1 MSILL
6 TTLNARYTH
15 ASLGLRYL
23 LANMGELQEQTRLQ
37 EFVIGAKTT
46 EIVER
51 ILAHAPKIVGFGIYI
66 WNVEETTKVV
76 AMLKRVAPHVMVVLG
91 GPEVSYESNE
101 QEIVK
106 LADYLITGWGDVTF
120 PKLCGEILNG
130 PKPLMKIHAGV
141 QPPMAEIKL
150 PYSLYTDDDIKN
162 RTIYVEASRGCP
174 FKCEFC
180 LSALDKTAWPFA
192 LESFLAEMESLHA
205 RGARLFKFVD
215 RTFNLNIK
223 TSLKIMQF
231 FLDKL
236 EANPDDPVYAH
247 FELVPDHLPDALK
260 EGISKFPPG
269 ALQFEIGIQSFN
281 PAVQTLVSRKQ
292 DNQKAADNIRWLTD
306 QSHAHMHVDLIAGLP
321 GETVESFA
329 EGFNKLWALNP
340 HEIQFGILKRLRGTP
355 IIRHTQEFGLVFEP
369 YAPYTILANRDIDFP
384 TMQRLV
390 RFARYWDLVAN
401 SGRFGNTLPVL
412 LGDRRSSVSWPSPTG
427 CTRIPTPPTAS
438 RWTGWWRWCRD
449 ICKRKAWT
457 RRCRCAA
464 GQRLCRSE
472 GQVGRDA
479 GAKTPG
485 APAGR
490 LSQTGRSG
498 DWRSQRPDSA
508 LSARNHPAFAR
519 ARQRT
524 PAMNIGSGPGANSLK
539 LMVMPTAQE
548 PTLTLNPAA
557 AKGPV
562 AAGGTWQV
570 HALAQGKAM
579 APSRRCSN
587 PSRPITSS
595 GTCRHRQHGPHRR
608 PAVLERLGQGPAGRP
623 ATGAGAG
630 RILQPPGN
638 HRQTRTPA
646 LARPAPDVGDE
657 AGLRNAA
664 VLRAH
669 GRP

>member
-1 MSILL
+1 MPILL

-23 LANMGELQEQTRLQ
+23 LANMGELQAQTRLQ
-37 EFVIGAKTT
+37 EFVIGAKAT

-66 WNVEETTKVV
+66 WNVEESTKVV
-76 AMLKRVAPHVMVVLG
+76 AMLKRVAPHVTVVLG

-130 PKPLMKIHAGV
+130 PKPLMKVHAGV

-162 RTIYVEASRGCP
+162 RTLYVEASRGCP

-281 PAVQTLVSRKQ
+281 PAVQSLVSRKQ
-292 DNQKAADNIRWLTD
+292 DNQKAADNIRWLTEH
-306 QSHAHMHVDLIAGLP
+306 SNAHMHVDLIAGLP

-329 EGFNKLWALNP
+329 EGFNKLWALDP

-355 IIRHTQEFGLVFEP
+355 IIRHTEAYKMVFDP
-369 YAPYTILANRDIDFP
+369 YPPYTVLSTRDIDFS

-401 SGRFGNTLPVL
+401 SGRFAHTVVQIMGKAPFENFMAFADWIYARTDATHRIAL
-412 LGDRRSSVSWPSPTG
+412 DRLAGLVREWLQVCGMPKDDAMALV
-427 CTRIPTPPTAS
+427 AS
-438 RWTGWWRWCRD
+438 D
-449 ICKRKAWT
+449 Y
-457 RRCRCAA
+457 A
-464 GQRLCRSE
+464 GR
-472 GQVGRDA
+472 VD
-479 GAKTPG
+479 
-485 APAGR
+485 APA
-490 LSQTGRSG
+490 
-498 DWRSQRPDSA
+498 A
-508 LSARNHPAFAR
+508 KPA
-519 ARQRT
+519 
-524 PAMNIGSGPGANSLK
+524 
-539 LMVMPTAQE
+539 V
-548 PTLTLNPAA
+548 
-557 AKGPV
+557 V
-562 AAGGTWQV
+562 
-570 HALAQGKAM
+570 
-579 APSRRCSN
+579 APSRQA
-587 PSRPITSS
+587 
-595 GTCRHRQHGPHRR
+595 RH
-608 PAVLERLGQGPAGRP
+608 
-623 ATGAGAG
+623 
-630 RILQPPGN
+630 
-638 HRQTRTPA
+638 
-646 LARPAPDVGDE
+646 LAA
-657 AGLRNAA
+657 
-664 VLRAH
+664 
-669 GRP
+669 